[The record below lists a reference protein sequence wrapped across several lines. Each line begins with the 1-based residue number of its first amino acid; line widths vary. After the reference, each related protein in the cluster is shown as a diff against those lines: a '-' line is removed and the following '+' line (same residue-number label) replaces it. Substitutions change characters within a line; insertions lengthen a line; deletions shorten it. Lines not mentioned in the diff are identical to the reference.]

1 MEELGLPE
9 RLINNY
15 FNLRWI
21 EVVKTALSDA
31 QQKLLLLSRQLVT
44 KKLYE
49 LWWLFTG
56 KSIRYGIGDF
66 VLVTGLNCGTPPTLS
81 LGGQRMGKG
90 EKKDKSKGKQL
101 GGDGAILCRL
111 GQKDKY
117 KDEDTRLRLSL
128 LLLVEGIIC
137 PTSGLTPIRPEV
149 VEMVSNIGLFM
160 DYPWGRDSFLL
171 TVSSGKIRSAGQLAQ
186 DTLAIQGFSH
196 AMVLVTVCSCP
207 QIIAESRLGEDLVN
221 DELPTEDIVDG
232 VCARS
237 VKINVVTVQNLELIG
252 QATVCSILCEVSD
265 IPPIQDEVEDLQ
277 VAHMVSLIRDGFPF
291 EINTWHGHAGG
302 CGQGVN
308 LDVPNLVRVLAK
320 ELHARGGPLLATLR
334 THISREMLLL
344 KEEVLAASR
353 VSSQGAMQDP
363 AGGDGGISN
372 CIPRNNGHGIQTT
385 TSTFP
390 SDLTATFQ
398 VPSPGAQLGGKD
410 GGTLASSDEAPSEFD
425 NTTVRKMY
433 TIWLYAD
440 HITPADSGDQHP
452 SLPDAFKDDVATS
465 GTDGVEDEP
474 PARSGDNLDKGP
486 AVDEDN
492 VNLASSE
499 PSYKA
504 AAPQPIQMEVQHPPS
519 SSPTSAT
526 DDPSHLVDTSVSP
539 LDDTDP
545 AVGWNT
551 SRSRP
556 KRSRGN
562 TSKPISLSSCGD
574 EG

>member
-1 MEELGLPE
+1 
-9 RLINNY
+9 
-15 FNLRWI
+15 
-21 EVVKTALSDA
+21 
-31 QQKLLLLSRQLVT
+31 
-44 KKLYE
+44 
-49 LWWLFTG
+49 
-56 KSIRYGIGDF
+56 
-66 VLVTGLNCGTPPTLS
+66 
-81 LGGQRMGKG
+81 
-90 EKKDKSKGKQL
+90 
-101 GGDGAILCRL
+101 
-111 GQKDKY
+111 
-117 KDEDTRLRLSL
+117 
-128 LLLVEGIIC
+128 
-137 PTSGLTPIRPEV
+137 
-149 VEMVSNIGLFM
+149 
-160 DYPWGRDSFLL
+160 
-171 TVSSGKIRSAGQLAQ
+171 
-186 DTLAIQGFSH
+186 
-196 AMVLVTVCSCP
+196 
-207 QIIAESRLGEDLVN
+207 
-221 DELPTEDIVDG
+221 
-232 VCARS
+232 
-237 VKINVVTVQNLELIG
+237 
-252 QATVCSILCEVSD
+252 
-265 IPPIQDEVEDLQ
+265 
-277 VAHMVSLIRDGFPF
+277 
-291 EINTWHGHAGG
+291 
-302 CGQGVN
+302 
-308 LDVPNLVRVLAK
+308 
-320 ELHARGGPLLATLR
+320 
-334 THISREMLLL
+334 MLLL

-363 AGGDGGISN
+363 AGGSVVCLHLLSLPATFFLILSFFMSLRIGDGGISN

-526 DDPSHLVDTSVSP
+526 DDIHQCHRWMTPTQRWGGTPHVPDLKDQGETPVNQFPSLVVETRASKRRRTPSVRFSSP
-539 LDDTDP
+539 EPVLKKIK
-545 AVGWNT
+545 G
-551 SRSRP
+551 
-556 KRSRGN
+556 KGRGN
-562 TSKPISLSSCGD
+562 KKPGPRKQKLQLELPPLPDVCTSSSTSPTKPTSTFETPTIVGKDLNEAAMESTMPITRLDLPFCCEPTGVTVPLYVPNLYRICVPRHNIFFSLASFRVYIYARLSCVATHILLELHATD
-574 EG
+574 NMQQVANLSEETIAIAAQTYAVEAFAAFNPEHLNDFPIA